1 MRQADG
7 WPGAIRMRDELATIL
22 RLVAEGKLS
31 ADEAAPI
38 IEALSLSPSRG
49 SAAGGHGH
57 PDHAA
62 QHAIHDEARGTRRRV
77 RIQVSERGR
86 RVVDLRIPLAFAA
99 VAARA
104 VPGIPD
110 SYASLIE
117 RAVEGETPGTIV
129 DTEDENGDGV
139 LITLE

>member
-1 MRQADG
+1 
-7 WPGAIRMRDELATIL
+7 MRDELATVL

-38 IEALSLSPSRG
+38 IEALSPPRTG
-49 SAAGGHGH
+49 AGTRPAGGV
-57 PDHAA
+57 HAA
-62 QHAIHDEARGTRRRV
+62 RHGPHGEDAARRRI
-77 RIQVSERGR
+77 RIQVNERGR
-86 RVVDLRIPLAFAA
+86 RVVDVRVPIAFAA

-104 VPGIPD
+104 IPGIPD
-110 SYASLIE
+110 RYASLIE
-117 RAVEGETPGTIV
+117 AAVEGETVGVIV

>member
-1 MRQADG
+1 
-7 WPGAIRMRDELATIL
+7 MRDELATIL

-38 IEALSLSPSRG
+38 IEALSLPPRRG
-49 SAAGGHGH
+49 PAAGGH
-57 PDHAA
+57 DHADHGGHTA
-62 QHAIHDEARGTRRRV
+62 EHALHGEGRGARRRV

-117 RAVEGETPGTIV
+117 RAVEGETVGTIV

>member
-1 MRQADG
+1 
-7 WPGAIRMRDELATIL
+7 
-22 RLVAEGKLS
+22 
-31 ADEAAPI
+31 
-38 IEALSLSPSRG
+38 
-49 SAAGGHGH
+49 
-57 PDHAA
+57 
-62 QHAIHDEARGTRRRV
+62 
-77 RIQVSERGR
+77 
-86 RVVDLRIPLAFAA
+86 VVDLRIPLAFAA

-117 RAVEGETPGTIV
+117 RAVEGETAGTIV